1 MEPRGG
7 IEPPHVHG
15 VVHGRR
21 FRFCYCTRHI
31 CCLFQQSGTVFIS
44 PTSENV
50 SLYSGTGG
58 RLCSPNLRFW
68 RPALSIELHPY
79 IYRPQ
84 RRYAPGW
91 VRLSGGLLPSLL
103 FKAAMLLG
111 PGAAWK
117 VWPSRPSGLDT
128 PAAYISLL
136 SQALKVL
143 LRYASAPPP
152 DRLVLLLSRMPH
164 VLSGSFRPAVRRGAT
179 PLCLV
184 PARGNVAA

>member
-91 VRLSGGLLPSLL
+91 VRLSGGLFERVRICTSHGPVPAWISGFRTALPLTANQSLTTGLSKHFSASTYSATAQWEASLL
-103 FKAAMLLG
+103 F
-111 PGAAWK
+111 
-117 VWPSRPSGLDT
+117 
-128 PAAYISLL
+128 
-136 SQALKVL
+136 Q
-143 LRYASAPPP
+143 
-152 DRLVLLLSRMPH
+152 
-164 VLSGSFRPAVRRGAT
+164 
-179 PLCLV
+179 V
-184 PARGNVAA
+184 PARGQVATRENQTPHPGLGLYQLRRV